1 MSEGGRARALVTGVA
16 GFLGSHLAERLVERG
31 HEVVGIDAF
40 TPYYDRAQKEANL
53 EGLLGSPGFGFLEL
67 DLSRDDLEPVM
78 RRVSWVFHQAAQ
90 PGVRASWD
98 EGFVDYTNHNVLAT
112 QRVLEAARRA
122 GVSRFVFA
130 SSSSVY
136 GPVPEG
142 TVTEDAPRRP
152 LSPYGVTKLAAE
164 ELVAVYHR
172 AFQLPTVSLRYFTVC
187 GPRQRPD
194 MAFHRMLRALYGG
207 RPFPRYGDG
216 KQMRDFTYVGDAVGA
231 NLLAAERGTPGAVY
245 NIGGGDPVA
254 LAETM
259 SFLESTTGRKL
270 PLVEHPRAAGDP
282 LRTAAGLDRARADL
296 GYAPTVSWQEA
307 LRREADWFVG
317 PRGPLL
323 RSGER
328 AS

>member
-1 MSEGGRARALVTGVA
+1 MSDSARPRALVTGVA
-16 GFLGSHLAERLVERG
+16 GFLGSHLAERLLEKG
-31 HEVVGIDAF
+31 HEVVGVDAF

-53 EGLLGSPGFGFLEL
+53 EGLLDAPGFGFLEL
-67 DLSRDDLEPVM
+67 DVSRDNLDPVLDS
-78 RRVSWVFHQAAQ
+78 VSWVFHQAAQ

-98 EGFVDYTNHNVLAT
+98 EGFVDYTTHNVLGT

-122 GVSRFVFA
+122 RVMRFVYA

-136 GPVPEG
+136 GPIPEG
-142 TVTEDAPRRP
+142 TVGEDAPRRP

-164 ELVAVYHR
+164 ELVGVYHR
-172 AFQLPTVSLRYFTVC
+172 AFELPTVSLRYFTVC

-194 MAFHRMLRALYGG
+194 MAFHRMLRAIYGG

-216 KQMRDFTYVGDAVGA
+216 KQMRDFTYVGDAVEA
-231 NLLAAERGTPGAVY
+231 NLLAAERGKPGAVY

-254 LAETM
+254 LGETM
-259 SFLESTTGRKL
+259 AFLESVTGRTL
-270 PLVEHPRAAGDP
+270 PVVEHPRAAGDP
-282 LRTAAGLDRARADL
+282 LRTAAALARAGEDL
-296 GYAPTVSWQEA
+296 GYRPAVSWQEA
-307 LRREADWFVG
+307 LRQEADWFVG
-317 PRGPLL
+317 PRGPLM